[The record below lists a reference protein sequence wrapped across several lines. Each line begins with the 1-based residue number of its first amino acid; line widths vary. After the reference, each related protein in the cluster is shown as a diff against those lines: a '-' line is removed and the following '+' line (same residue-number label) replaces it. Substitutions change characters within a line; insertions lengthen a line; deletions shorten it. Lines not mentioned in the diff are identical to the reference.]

1 MYTIITRR
9 QQGILIEATLL
20 PAMCSMIRS
29 QFPTNDPPVEQH
41 FSYPDNPHG
50 TENAMRHSGFPCC
63 SNARGG
69 PSSDVSC
76 RIDHWR
82 NPDQAEY
89 VLGSDMQPPPILV
102 DVGDCHL
109 LDESIPF

>member
-50 TENAMRHSGFPCC
+50 TENAMRHWDSL
-63 SNARGG
+63 AAQMREEVRRA
-69 PSSDVSC
+69 DVSC